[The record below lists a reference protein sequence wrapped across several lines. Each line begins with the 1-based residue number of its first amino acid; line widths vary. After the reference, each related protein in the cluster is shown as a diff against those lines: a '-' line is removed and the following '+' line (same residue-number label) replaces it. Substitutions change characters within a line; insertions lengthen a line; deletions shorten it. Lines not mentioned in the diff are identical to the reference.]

1 MVGLYYRLSENRD
14 PEERLE
20 DAAMWKALHDEY
32 GDEIEAIV
40 FGDER
45 DGVIFGR
52 GRQYRGRTSGQPLS
66 EYLPYWTD
74 PAFLEA
80 AGREFH
86 IAPYGKVQAIV
97 SSLHAVGKGAFI
109 KSTRPK
115 HAIIRIPVGRTV
127 DQEFGDLAFS
137 FIDGGPELMVQEEC
151 TIEYEHRFFV
161 IDRKIVTHSPIQWA
175 LTPLD
180 YPLPPGTVYRT
191 PQDTAPETCLRIVSD
206 LEGVAVAI
214 AAKMRIPHASVDCAL
229 IDGKAGAIEFNPMQ
243 IGQLGLYA
251 CDVRALASASRL
263 LIPT

>member
-1 MVGLYYRLSENRD
+1 MGAIYYRLSGNND

-20 DAAMWKALHDEY
+20 DASMWKALHDEY
-32 GDEIEAIV
+32 GEAIEPI
-40 FGDER
+40 GREDER

-52 GRQYRGRTSGQPLS
+52 GRRWRGRTEGQPVS
-66 EYLPYWTD
+66 EYLPYWSD
-74 PAFLEA
+74 PAFLKHVERKFSTVA
-80 AGREFH
+80 FSAM
-86 IAPYGKVQAIV
+86 QAIV
-97 SSLHAVGKGAFI
+97 DELHAEGKGAFI

-161 IDRKIVTHSPIQWA
+161 IDRMIVTHSPIQWA

-180 YPLPPGTVYRT
+180 YPLPPCTTYRT
-191 PQDTAPETCLRIVSD
+191 PQDTAPEARPRIVSD

-229 IDGKAGAIEFNPMQ
+229 INGRAGVVEFNPMQ

-251 CDVRALASASRL
+251 CDVRALARASRL
-263 LIPT
+263 LLST